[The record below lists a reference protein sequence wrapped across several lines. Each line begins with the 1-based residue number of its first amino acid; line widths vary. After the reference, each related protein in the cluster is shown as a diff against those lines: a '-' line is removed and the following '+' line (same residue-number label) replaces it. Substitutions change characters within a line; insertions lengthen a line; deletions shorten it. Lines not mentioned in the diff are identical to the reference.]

1 MTLIIVTS
9 GVKRYVRVTYVHKHS
24 VNRSRCAKFTHKNNL
39 FFIKFSVKVHQYSVL
54 IPQVKPWAFKAILQY
69 LYTDRLYIAMD
80 DIDDCIRLAQQCKL
94 EYLKCQLQMRLNS
107 IEMFGMSMK
116 ACSIE
121 SGEGIELGTPSL
133 STLGLYE
140 LVRAITS
147 S

>member
-1 MTLIIVTS
+1 
-9 GVKRYVRVTYVHKHS
+9 
-24 VNRSRCAKFTHKNNL
+24 
-39 FFIKFSVKVHQYSVL
+39 
-54 IPQVKPWAFKAILQY
+54 
-69 LYTDRLYIAMD
+69 MD

-121 SGEGIELGTPSL
+121 AGEGIELGTPSL

-147 S
+147 SKTLIKYTEMLVIVSFRSRFVCSVPLFCYCAYVQCI